1 MKSKELLENYGKRI
15 VIKPA
20 RSRFIVILIT
30 ALHAAAIVL
39 LFFVDLN
46 AWLLLAVASLVSFHL
61 YRYFITGNLSV
72 YCLSLQQGESMLMK
86 INHGSWYQIDIV
98 ESFVTNWLIVLRV
111 RTLNDSRLHSLVYA
125 ADSMNSYSF
134 RQLRIYLNH
143 FNVPSLI
150 KS

>member
-30 ALHAAAIVL
+30 VLHAAAIVL

-61 YRYFITGNLSV
+61 YRYFITENLSV

-98 ESFVTNWLIVLRV
+98 ESFKKMRGN
-111 RTLNDSRLHSLVYA
+111 
-125 ADSMNSYSF
+125 
-134 RQLRIYLNH
+134 
-143 FNVPSLI
+143 
-150 KS
+150 KK